1 MPLTPPSQFPPT
13 YGDADDASI
22 DDGAPYSTT
31 AWSALLDG
39 ALIKQGLQIAIV
51 MDEAGGAVRYNL
63 TGYVGCPSR
72 FKMVSLPFYWYGA
85 NERTTEYVPLT
96 AEVTG
101 TMPQTH
107 VDAFYARVPI
117 ANFTAV
123 HHPARKFQ
131 HQDLIVGP
139 RAGLG
144 ALRFATRAELDAAG
158 HDGFANMA
166 TVLQLLS
173 LLMTLDGESGMAT
186 Q

>member
-1 MPLTPPSQFPPT
+1 MASAHLRPSAWPQALAIVEYGDAPVPTTPQLSITNDELTSAILVPLTPPSQFPPT

-107 VDAFYARVPI
+107 VVSEAR
-117 ANFTAV
+117 
-123 HHPARKFQ
+123 
-131 HQDLIVGP
+131 
-139 RAGLG
+139 
-144 ALRFATRAELDAAG
+144 AT
-158 HDGFANMA
+158 
-166 TVLQLLS
+166 
-173 LLMTLDGESGMAT
+173 
-186 Q
+186 